1 VPAERGDL
9 LEKSAGIFSTCN
21 PNASRSCDRP
31 ISTAM
36 PLVKPMTTLTGT

>member
-1 VPAERGDL
+1 MVAIWL
-9 LEKSAGIFSTCN
+9 NKSAGILVMSS
-21 PNASRSCDRP
+21 PNQSLSCDRP